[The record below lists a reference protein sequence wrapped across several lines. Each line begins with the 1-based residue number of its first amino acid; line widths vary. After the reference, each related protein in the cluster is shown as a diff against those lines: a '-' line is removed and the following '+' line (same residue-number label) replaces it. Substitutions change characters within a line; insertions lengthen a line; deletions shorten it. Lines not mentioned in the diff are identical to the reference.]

1 MEKQIEN
8 YVELTIRKGVNIQKG
23 QILVINSPVETYD
36 FTRKLVEK
44 AYEFGAS
51 EVVVHW
57 NDEVCGKYRYLYGAE
72 EIFDIFPNWQKE
84 SLDYYVKKG
93 AAFLSVYASDPDI
106 LKEVD
111 KSRVARY
118 QKARSLA
125 MKEYYD
131 ELMGNS
137 NQWCVVSVPTKAWAM
152 RVFPELREEFAI
164 AEMWKLIL
172 KIVRADKE
180 NPILEWE
187 KHLAMLK
194 GRMDYLNNKNFK
206 KLIYKN
212 SLGTNLEIELP
223 EGHKWISGGEKS
235 KSGVEFVANIPTE
248 EIFTMPHRDRVNGT
262 VVSSKPLI
270 YGGSVIN
277 HFSLTFKDGKVVEYS
292 AQTGEEILG
301 KLLDMDEGARYL
313 GEVALVEYDSPISK
327 SEKVFYNTLFDENAS
342 CHLAL
347 GGAYPTCI
355 SGSENQSEEE
365 LKNRG
370 MNNSLTHE
378 DFMIGTADMEI
389 IGVDSEGNETLIMKD
404 GNFAFTI

>member
-57 NDEVCGKYRYLYGAE
+57 SDEVCGKYRYLYGAE

-111 KSRVARY
+111 KDKVARA
-118 QKARSLA
+118 KKCKSLA
-125 MKEYYD
+125 LKEFY
-131 ELMGNS
+131 ENLMGNS
-137 NQWCVVSVPTKAWAM
+137 NQWSVVSVPTKAWAM

-187 KHLAMLK
+187 KHLAILK

-212 SLGTNLEIELP
+212 SLGTNLEIGLP

-235 KSGVEFVANIPTE
+235 KSGIDFIANIPTE
-248 EIFTMPHRDRVNGT
+248 EIFTMPHREKVNGT
-262 VVSSKPLI
+262 LVSSKPFI
-270 YGGSVIN
+270 YGGSTII
-277 HFSLTFKDGKVVEYS
+277 HFTLRFVEGKVVEYS

-313 GEVALVEYDSPISK
+313 GEVALVEYNSPISK
-327 SEKVFYNTLFDENAS
+327 SEKVFYNNLYDENAS

>member
-57 NDEVCGKYRYLYGAE
+57 SDEVCGKYRYLYGVE

-111 KSRVARY
+111 KDKVARAE
-118 QKARSLA
+118 KCKSLA
-125 MKEYYD
+125 LKEFY
-131 ELMGNS
+131 ENLMGNS
-137 NQWCVVSVPTKAWAM
+137 NQWSVVSVPTKAWAM

-187 KHLAMLK
+187 KHLAILK

-212 SLGTNLEIELP
+212 SLGTNLEIGLP

-235 KSGVEFVANIPTE
+235 KSGIDFIANIPTE
-248 EIFTMPHRDRVNGT
+248 EIFTMPHREKVNGT
-262 VVSSKPLI
+262 LVSSKPFI
-270 YGGSVIN
+270 YGGSTII
-277 HFSLTFKDGKVVEYS
+277 HFTLRFVEGKVVEYS

-313 GEVALVEYDSPISK
+313 GEVALVEYNSPISK
-327 SEKVFYNTLFDENAS
+327 SEKVFYNNLYDENAS

-370 MNNSLTHE
+370 MNNSLIHE

-389 IGVDSEGNETLIMKD
+389 IGVDSEGIETLIMKD

>member
-8 YVELTIRKGVNIQKG
+8 YVELTIRKGINIQKG
-23 QILVINSPVETYD
+23 RILVINSPVETYD

-57 NDEVCGKYRYLYGAE
+57 SDEVCGKYRYLYGAE

-206 KLIYKN
+206 KLIYRKN
-212 SLGTNLEIELP
+212 SMICKQKLVSLKKQTSQVESIVN
-223 EGHKWISGGEKS
+223 S
-235 KSGVEFVANIPTE
+235 K
-248 EIFTMPHRDRVNGT
+248 
-262 VVSSKPLI
+262 
-270 YGGSVIN
+270 
-277 HFSLTFKDGKVVEYS
+277 
-292 AQTGEEILG
+292 
-301 KLLDMDEGARYL
+301 
-313 GEVALVEYDSPISK
+313 
-327 SEKVFYNTLFDENAS
+327 
-342 CHLAL
+342 
-347 GGAYPTCI
+347 
-355 SGSENQSEEE
+355 
-365 LKNRG
+365 
-370 MNNSLTHE
+370 
-378 DFMIGTADMEI
+378 
-389 IGVDSEGNETLIMKD
+389 
-404 GNFAFTI
+404 